1 MSNATSTSTSTASAN
16 DKADKAASSA
26 NENQAPGVRPSRL
39 AWMRAA
45 AFVYDFLGL
54 CVIWGAAAVPVVILR
69 QGDAVAAGNPIF
81 SVYLW
86 LITGGYYIYSLWRG
100 GQTLGMRAWRLML
113 LDRAGRRPSLG
124 QVTARYCLCSV
135 LVVACAGVGFLL
147 AGNWGM
153 LLGGAEW
160 LVVAFSPAGR
170 SLSDRLSRTWMRRL
184 PKA

>member
-1 MSNATSTSTSTASAN
+1 MSDATSTASAN
-16 DKADKAASSA
+16 DKVDEPDSSG
-26 NENQAPGVRPSRL
+26 NENKASTVRPTRL

-45 AFVYDFLGL
+45 SFVYDFLGL
-54 CVIWGAAAVPVVILR
+54 CVIWGAAAVPVVVLR

-86 LITGGYYIYSLWRG
+86 LVTGGYYVFSLWRG

-113 LDRAGRRPSLG
+113 LDREGRRPALA
-124 QVTARYCLCSV
+124 QVVARYCLCSI
-135 LVVACAGVGFLL
+135 LVVACAGAGFLL
-147 AGNWGM
+147 VGNWG
-153 LLGGAEW
+153 LLAGGAEW
-160 LVVAFSPAGR
+160 LLVAFSPQGR